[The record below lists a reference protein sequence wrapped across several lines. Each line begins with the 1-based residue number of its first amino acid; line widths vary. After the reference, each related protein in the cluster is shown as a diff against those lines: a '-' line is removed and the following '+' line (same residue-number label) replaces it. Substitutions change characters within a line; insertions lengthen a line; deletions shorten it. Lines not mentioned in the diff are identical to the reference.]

1 MADISVTLF
10 GKHLRNPVMNASGTL
25 GYGAEIE
32 PFWPLDTLGAHVS
45 KGLSPLPHHGNPQP
59 RIWEDRSGLINSI
72 GLQNIGVRRF
82 FKEVF
87 PLFKKRQTPVIVNF
101 FGFSEDEYARAA
113 GMVPGDDLICALEMN
128 LSCPNIKQGG
138 ICLGKNPEDVYRIVR
153 RVKGVTGLP
162 LLAKLTPEAADVVA
176 IARAAY
182 EAGAD
187 GVTVFNTLPA
197 AAIDLEGRRMCARG
211 GLSGPFLKPIALRAV
226 ADIASSV
233 PIPVIGTGGIMEASD
248 ALAFLMAG
256 ASAVQVGTA
265 TLIDPF
271 AIPKI
276 IKGIAAYMD
285 SHHIAGIDEIRG
297 EAFAQNRGT

>member
-10 GKHLRNPVMNASGTL
+10 GKTLRNPVMNASGTL

-45 KGLSPLPHHGNPQP
+45 KGLSALPHHGNPQP
-59 RIWEDRSGLINSI
+59 RIWEDRSGLMNSI
-72 GLQNIGVRRF
+72 GLQNIGVARF

-87 PLFKKRQTPVIVNF
+87 PLFKKRQTPVIINF

-113 GMVPGDDLICALEMN
+113 GMVPEDDLVCALEMN

-138 ICLGKNPEDVYRIVR
+138 ICLGKNPEDVYRVVK
-153 RVKGVTGLP
+153 RVKTVTHLP
-162 LLAKLTPEAADVVA
+162 LIAKLTPESADVVA
-176 IARAAY
+176 IARAAH

-197 AAIDLEGRRMCARG
+197 TAIDLEKGRIAARG
-211 GLSGPFLKPIALRAV
+211 GLSGPFLKPIVLRAV

-233 PIPVIGTGGIMEASD
+233 PVPVIGTGGVMDASD

-256 ASAVQVGTA
+256 AVAIQVGTA
-265 TLIDPF
+265 TLVDPF

-276 IKGIAAYMD
+276 VKGIAAYMD
-285 SHHIAGIDEIRG
+285 SHHISRIEEIKG
-297 EAFAQNRGT
+297 KALAQDRVL

>member
-1 MADISVTLF
+1 
-10 GKHLRNPVMNASGTL
+10 
-25 GYGAEIE
+25 
-32 PFWPLDTLGAHVS
+32 
-45 KGLSPLPHHGNPQP
+45 
-59 RIWEDRSGLINSI
+59 
-72 GLQNIGVRRF
+72 
-82 FKEVF
+82 
-87 PLFKKRQTPVIVNF
+87 
-101 FGFSEDEYARAA
+101 
-113 GMVPGDDLICALEMN
+113 MVPGDDLICALEMN

-162 LLAKLTPEAADVVA
+162 LLAKLTPEAADIVA

-297 EAFAQNRGT
+297 EACAQNRGT

>member
-10 GKHLRNPVMNASGTL
+10 GKRLRNPVMNASGTL

-45 KGLSPLPHHGNPQP
+45 KGLSALPHHGNPQP
-59 RIWEDRSGLINSI
+59 RIWEDRSGLMNSI
-72 GLQNIGVRRF
+72 GLQNIGVHRF
-82 FKEVF
+82 FEEVF

-101 FGFSEDEYARAA
+101 FGFSEDEYAQCAEA
-113 GMVPGDDLICALEMN
+113 VPEDDFVCALEMN

-138 ICLGKNPEDVYRIVR
+138 ICMGKNPDDVYRVVR
-153 RVKGVTGLP
+153 RIKGVTRLP
-162 LLAKLTPEAADVVA
+162 LLAKLTPEVA
-176 IARAAY
+176 NIVDIARAAY

-197 AAIDLEGRRMCARG
+197 TAIDIEGKRIAARG

-226 ADIASSV
+226 ADIASSI
-233 PIPVIGTGGIMEASD
+233 PIPVIGTGGIMDASD
-248 ALAFLMAG
+248 AIAFIMAG
-256 ASAVQVGTA
+256 AAAVQVGTA

-276 IKGIAAYMD
+276 VKGIGEYLD
-285 SHHIAGIDEIRG
+285 SHHISGIDEIKGR
-297 EAFAQNRGT
+297 AFAQNR